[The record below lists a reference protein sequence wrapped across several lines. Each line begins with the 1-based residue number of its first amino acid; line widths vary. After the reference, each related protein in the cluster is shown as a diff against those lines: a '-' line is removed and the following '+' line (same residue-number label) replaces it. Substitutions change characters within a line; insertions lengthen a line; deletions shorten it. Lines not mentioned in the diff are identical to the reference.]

1 MSNLAARTF
10 SRLLTPRGVALVTTL
25 ALVVGP
31 AGPSAQA
38 TDLVVTGQEAFV
50 VQNLASS
57 GVWGFVE
64 DDATAAVAKIHG
76 LPADYRLKLWARD
89 DVRGA
94 MFAELLAIAKKSA
107 DQRTAQESA
116 ALARL
121 QLVTQQ
127 ARVAVAQKG
136 VDLFNSW
143 QANPCAFQAPPG
155 FPPYVVAVGY
165 CQGGFLANIGN
176 MPSPPGADQFTA
188 WASALYYGPLLGSAE
203 AQRALADGVTTM
215 VMLAGA
221 AAAGLAAA
229 TAFAIGSQVYSV
241 AQSLAVTIAPFAL
254 RSAAALSAFGGAAAA
269 TVVGTV
275 IFAVVTI
282 ALESWKLHEDL
293 QVPILLNQRLTEAQA
308 TPDVLAM
315 SQDTGQAWQLWAAFV
330 GQTLPDYRDRILS
343 TYPVGQHGVTDAS
356 WLVTQPDGSTRKT
369 DSFQAL
375 LWSDP
380 LDPFGSAHFER
391 VYVHDGWFVR
401 VPING
406 PRFYTTFLPIL
417 TDDGKTRVAHLV
429 DDGRGMLVSNM
440 DDASAVLD
448 PGACTSTS
456 DPSCTR
462 ATTIDVRAIP
472 AAGGPSYAAVAKLV
486 PNSPPTAS
494 FSLIPTV
501 VTEGTLFTIPVTA
514 SDPDGDPLTYTW
526 RLPNTTQSISLDGST
541 LYTVVTGKD
550 TPLVLGQQGTW
561 QVPLVVSDSS
571 GASVS
576 LTRTVQVV
584 NAPPQLAGV
593 AVTPSTADLGAVVTV
608 TGTVSDPGDDTVDLT
623 VDWGDG
629 TTSLKHNGCPVDA
642 AGCINLDPLPD
653 GSPFSFSHTYTAQPA
668 GVVASGGFFS
678 PHIVLTAQDN
688 GGGSATAA
696 PLVNLREAAA
706 PVVTQQPA
714 DAVTFPLQVTFMSA
728 AATGSPL
735 PDLTWQRLPKGET
748 TWEDFTGPQFP
759 TIFVSCCDGDQF
771 RARFTNTSGTTYT
784 RAALLTVRNF
794 LIEGQ
799 PMTDPALPADVTAG
813 VGEDAVFTSAATITP
828 VAGLE
833 DQQTPTISWEK
844 SSDGV
849 TWTQIPGAD
858 TAVLTVPAVTADL
871 DGMRYR
877 ALWVN
882 GIGGQASRP
891 ATLTVVPARDVLPVL
906 TVPATDVV
914 AEATSS
920 AGAPVTFTPTA
931 VDNIPHAPAVTCL
944 PASGSTFPLGR
955 TTVGC
960 STTDAAGNVA
970 TGSFDV
976 VVQDSTPPTL
986 TVPAS
991 PAIVPA
997 TLPSGGLASWSTT
1010 AVDAVDGP
1018 RDVTC
1023 TPDLGE
1029 FLAFGAATVSCEAE
1043 DSRGNLVQRQFEV
1056 EVKDVTPP
1064 VITGSLDVTTRATSV
1079 NGATVTLPVT
1089 VSDNVDSEPVLTCT
1103 PPSGVFP
1110 VGATLVTCTA
1120 HDAAGNVSAPK
1131 TGVVTVGWP
1140 AVVGPT
1146 PPPSSSPSPTAT
1158 ATPSPAPAAPIIVA
1172 FPSSITAGDRTA
1184 LTYVGEPGTRLEL
1197 LAKTPPATQFRVIGS
1212 VLLDG
1217 HGLARSIHAP
1227 QRNTRLMARAP
1238 DGLLSDALLVTVHS
1252 VASLNVARLPARTLT
1267 IAGRVL
1273 PARPGRLVSIYRDG
1287 ILLAQTRTDDRGVY
1301 RLTRRLP
1308 PGAYDLSARTGDDT
1322 WNLGATSRTLQVLVR

>member
-1 MSNLAARTF
+1 MSTLAARTF
-10 SRLLTPRGVALVTTL
+10 SRMLTPRGLALVTAL

-31 AGPSAQA
+31 AGPTARA

-50 VQNLASS
+50 TQNLASS

-64 DDATAAVAKIHG
+64 DDATSAVAKIHG

-107 DQRTAQESA
+107 AQRTAQESA

-127 ARVAVAQKG
+127 ARVAVAQKA

-143 QANPCAFQAPPG
+143 QANPCAFQAPAG

-176 MPSPPGADQFTA
+176 LPSPPGADQFTA

-293 QVPILLNQRLTEAQA
+293 QVPILLNQRLTDAQS
-308 TPDVLAM
+308 TPDVVAM
-315 SQDTGQAWQLWAAFV
+315 SQDSGQAWQLWAAFV

-343 TYPVGQHGVTDAS
+343 TYPVEPHGVTDAS
-356 WLVTQPDGSTRKT
+356 WSVTQPDGSVRKT

-401 VPING
+401 VPISG

-440 DDASAVLD
+440 SDASAVLD

-472 AAGGPSYAAVAKLV
+472 AAGGPSYAATAKLV
-486 PNSPPTAS
+486 PNRPPPAWFGPPAGT
-494 FSLIPTV
+494 IPD
-501 VTEGTLFTIPVTA
+501 GTPFTIRVTA

-526 RLPNTTQSISLDGST
+526 RLPNTTQSLSLDGST

-550 TPLVLGQQGTW
+550 APLVLGQQGTW

-593 AVTPSTADLGAVVTV
+593 TVTPSTADLGAVVTL
-608 TGTVSDPGDDTVDLT
+608 TGTASDPGDDPVDLT

-629 TTSLKHNGCPVDA
+629 TTSIKHNGCPVDA
-642 AGCINLDPLPD
+642 AGCVNLDPLPD

-696 PLVNLREAAA
+696 PVVNLRESAA

-735 PDLTWQRLPKGET
+735 PTLTWQHLPKGET
-748 TWEDFTGPQFP
+748 TWQDVPDPQFP

-771 RARFTNTSGTTYT
+771 RAKFTNTAGTTYT

-799 PMTDPALPADVTAG
+799 PMTDPTLPADLTAG

-833 DQQTPTISWEK
+833 DRQTPTISWEK
-844 SSDGV
+844 SSDGT
-849 TWTQIPGAD
+849 TWTPIPGAD
-858 TAVLTVPAVTADL
+858 TEVLTVPAVTADL
-871 DGMRYR
+871 NGMRYR
-877 ALWVN
+877 AVWVN

-914 AEATSS
+914 AEATSA
-920 AGAPVTFTPTA
+920 AGAPVTFTATA
-931 VDNIPHAPAVTCL
+931 VDNIPHSPAVTCL

-960 STTDAAGNVA
+960 TTTDAAGNVA

-976 VVQDSTPPTL
+976 VVQDNAPPTL
-986 TVPAS
+986 TVPVS
-991 PAIVPA
+991 PMVVPA
-997 TLPSGGLASWSTT
+997 TSPGGGLATWSAT

-1023 TPDLGE
+1023 TPGLGE
-1029 FLAFGAATVSCEAE
+1029 LLPFGTSTVTCEAE
-1043 DSRGNLVQRQFEV
+1043 DSRGNLVQRQFDAV
-1056 EVKDVTPP
+1056 VRDITAP
-1064 VITGSLDVTTRATSV
+1064 VISGSLDISV
-1079 NGATVTLPVT
+1079 ISTAASGAAVDLPVT
-1089 VSDNVDSEPVLTCT
+1089 VHDDVDGNPTLTCS

-1110 VGATLVTCTA
+1110 VGDTPVSCTA
-1120 HDAAGNVSAPK
+1120 RDAAGNVSAPT
-1131 TGVVTVGWP
+1131 TGVVRVRLP
-1140 AVVGPT
+1140 AAPA
-1146 PPPSSSPSPTAT
+1146 PAPSPTPSPSASPSH
-1158 ATPSPAPAAPIIVA
+1158 TPSPAPTAPMIIA
-1172 FPSSITAGDRTA
+1172 FPSTITAGDRTSVIY
-1184 LTYVGEPGTRLEL
+1184 LGDPGETLEL
-1197 LAKTPPATQFRVIGS
+1197 LAKTAPASVFHVIGS
-1212 VLLDG
+1212 VRLDS
-1217 HGLARSIHAP
+1217 HGLARSSHAP
-1227 QRNTRLMARAP
+1227 QRNTQLMARAP
-1238 DGLLSDALLVTVHS
+1238 DGLLSDPQPVDVRA
-1252 VASLNVARLPARTLT
+1252 VASLHVARVASRTLA
-1267 IAGRVL
+1267 ISGSVL
-1273 PARPGRLVSIYRDG
+1273 PARAGRLVSIYRDG
-1287 ILLAQTRTDDRGVY
+1287 ILLVQTRTDFSGVY
-1301 RLTRRLP
+1301 RLTRRMP
-1308 PGAYDLSARTGDDT
+1308 PGGYDLSARTGDDA
-1322 WNLGATSRTLQVLVR
+1322 WNLGGTSRTLQVRVG